1 MKATP
6 GDFSQHKSAK
16 DKMLENHPNLEG
28 SMKIHQGIEKMPAPH
43 GKL

>member
-6 GDFSQHKSAK
+6 GHFSQHKSAK
-16 DKMLENHPNLEG
+16 EKMLENHPNIERI
-28 SMKIHQGIEKMPAPH
+28 MKIHPGIEKMPASH

>member
-16 DKMLENHPNLEG
+16 DKMLENHPNIERI
-28 SMKIHQGIEKMPAPH
+28 MIIHLGIEKMPASH